1 MHELNIK
8 AREVWKIMYLRNVL
22 LYQVISLRGAKISTV
37 TKNPW
42 NVTAESDGLRRTP
55 KRLLSTVSLGT
66 VDSTT

>member
-1 MHELNIK
+1 
-8 AREVWKIMYLRNVL
+8 MYLRNVL